1 MTKVKICGLRRKEDI
16 DMVNLL
22 RPDYIGFVFAPSRRQ
37 ISLAQA
43 NDLKRRLHTGIQA
56 VGVFVD
62 APLQELLTVS
72 RSGSIDVIQLHGHET
87 EADILALKE
96 QCSLPVIKAVRV
108 QSAAQIQQY
117 SAFPCDYLL
126 LDTFTPGQMGGSG
139 TTFDWSMIPAIS
151 KPYFLA
157 GGLSPE
163 NVGDIFPRL
172 SPYAIDVSSGVETN
186 GVKDYNKL
194 KKFMDKVKEGDS
206 YEQR

>member
-96 QCSLPVIKAVRV
+96 QCSLPVSKRFG
-108 QSAAQIQQY
+108 Y
-117 SAFPCDYLL
+117 SPPPKFSSTAHF
-126 LDTFTPGQMGGSG
+126 
-139 TTFDWSMIPAIS
+139 PAIICCWT
-151 KPYFLA
+151 
-157 GGLSPE
+157 LSPRDRWAAAE
-163 NVGDIFPRL
+163 PHLTGR
-172 SPYAIDVSSGVETN
+172 
-186 GVKDYNKL
+186 
-194 KKFMDKVKEGDS
+194 
-206 YEQR
+206 

>member
-1 MTKVKICGLRRKEDI
+1 
-16 DMVNLL
+16 
-22 RPDYIGFVFAPSRRQ
+22 
-37 ISLAQA
+37 
-43 NDLKRRLHTGIQA
+43 
-56 VGVFVD
+56 
-62 APLQELLTVS
+62 
-72 RSGSIDVIQLHGHET
+72 
-87 EADILALKE
+87 
-96 QCSLPVIKAVRV
+96 
-108 QSAAQIQQY
+108 
-117 SAFPCDYLL
+117 
-126 LDTFTPGQMGGSG
+126 
-139 TTFDWSMIPAIS
+139 MIPAIS